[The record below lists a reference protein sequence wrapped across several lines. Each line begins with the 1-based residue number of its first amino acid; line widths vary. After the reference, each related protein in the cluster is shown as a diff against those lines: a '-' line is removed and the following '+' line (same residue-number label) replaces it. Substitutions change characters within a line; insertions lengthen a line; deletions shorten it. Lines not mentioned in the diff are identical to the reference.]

1 MFKNALKHFNRQNF
15 ILILVLLP
23 AFIFAQTGKVF
34 DNLSMPSKI
43 LKMERKYAI
52 YLPPDYE
59 TSQRSYPVLYIL
71 HGSGDDQTGWI
82 QFGEVL
88 HIADKAIHEGIS
100 TPMVIVMPD
109 GNTGRRGYW
118 NDIKGEWLYEDFFF
132 QEFMPFVEKKY
143 RIKAEK
149 RYRAIAGLS
158 MGGQGTFLYA
168 LHHPELFSSAC
179 PLSAATGPTSPADV
193 KERAQRY
200 AQGDV
205 SQLPDSVIQ
214 AYYKRHSA
222 VYLVENMADNQKK
235 AVRWYIDCGDDDF
248 LYEGNSL
255 IHIAMRKKEIPHE
268 FRIRDGGHN
277 WTYWRESLPEVLRFI
292 SDAFHQY

>member
-1 MFKNALKHFNRQNF
+1 MFKIALKHFNRQNF
-15 ILILVLLP
+15 ILILILLP

-34 DNLSMPSKI
+34 DNLSMLSKI

-100 TPMVIVMPD
+100 TPMIIVMPD

-118 NDIKGEWLYEDFFF
+118 NDIKNEWLYEDFFF

-143 RIKAEK
+143 RIKGEK
-149 RYRAIAGLS
+149 RCRAIAGLS

-205 SQLPDSVIQ
+205 SQLPDSVIEK
-214 AYYKRHSA
+214 YYKRHSA
-222 VYLVENMADNQKK
+222 LFLVENMADDQKK
-235 AVRWYIDCGDDDF
+235 AVRWFIDCGDDDF
-248 LYEGNSL
+248 LFEGNSL

-268 FRIRDGGHN
+268 FRIRDGGHS
-277 WTYWRESLPEVLRFI
+277 WTYWRASLPEVLRFI

>member
-193 KERAQRY
+193 KERTPRY

-222 VYLVENMADNQKK
+222 VYLVENIADNQKK

-248 LYEGNSL
+248 LFEGNSL

-277 WTYWRESLPEVLRFI
+277 WTYWRASLPEVLRFI